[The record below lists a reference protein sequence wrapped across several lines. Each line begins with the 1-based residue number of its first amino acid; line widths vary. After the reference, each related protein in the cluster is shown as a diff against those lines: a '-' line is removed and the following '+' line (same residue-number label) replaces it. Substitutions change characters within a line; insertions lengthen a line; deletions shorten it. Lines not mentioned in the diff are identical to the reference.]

1 MLPAGATPA
10 WLGVAAAVGV
20 AAGPVLRARIFRH
33 TVPYDERV
41 RDACP
46 HCRRR
51 LLPQGWRGLLAVL
64 PPSGRCPACRRRVG
78 PPPGTVEAVAGVAF
92 AALAAVGGTVLET
105 AALWWVAAAG
115 VALAFIDLAVHR
127 LPDRLTLTAYAGALV
142 LFAGAAVTADRL
154 GTFGLAVLYGLGMA
168 LVYLLLVVVHPAGMG
183 LGDAKFALALGLTLG
198 WFGGGATVLGTAAGF
213 LLAGGYAAVLLALRR
228 AGRKDTIP
236 HGPFMLAGALLAIVV
251 VG

>member
-1 MLPAGATPA
+1 MFPGGATPA
-10 WLGVAAAVGV
+10 WLAVAAAVGA

-33 TVPYDERV
+33 AVPYDQRV
-41 RDACP
+41 RHACP

-51 LLPQGWRGLLAVL
+51 LVPHGWRGLLAVL
-64 PPSGRCPACRRRVG
+64 PPSGRCPGCRCRVG

-92 AALAAVGGTVLET
+92 AALVTVGGTVLET
-105 AALWWVAAAG
+105 AALWWVAAVG

-142 LFAGAAVTADRL
+142 LLGAAAVTGDRPATL
-154 GTFGLAVLYGLGMA
+154 GLAVLYGLGMA

-183 LGDAKFALALGLTLG
+183 LGDAKFALALGLALG
-198 WFGGGATVLGTAAGF
+198 WFGAEATVLGTAAGF
-213 LLAGGYAAVLLALRR
+213 LLAGAYAAALLALRR

-236 HGPFMLAGALLAIVV
+236 HGPFMFAGALLAIVV